1 MATATGTPPT
11 GPNVTD
17 NSDDP
22 GNTGAYEPDA
32 SRVIRHHAL
41 RLRFANA
48 TGPVRSE
55 GIGVQGG
62 AYNYFI
68 GNDRRHWA
76 SNAHAFSA
84 VVQHDLYPGIDL
96 RLRRGGEVLKYD
108 VIVAA
113 GTDPKQVKFTYEG
126 ANGITLKDGLLCIST
141 SMGEMIEAVP
151 LAYQIKNGQE
161 VKVDCRYAL
170 KGPEVSFVLGAY
182 DRTQE
187 LVIDPV
193 LSFASYS
200 GSTTDNFGYSA
211 TFDQDGFLYS
221 GSSAFGQGYPT
232 TMGAYDVTW
241 NGGDGNQNPGTDIA
255 LSKWDTTGTTL
266 IWSTFLGGSGDDLP
280 HSLIVNSANELI
292 VLGTTGSTDF
302 PTTANAFQS
311 TFGGGTLFTPQGI
324 GTTYP
329 NGTDMIL
336 ARLSANGSQL
346 LASTYMGGNA
356 NDGINSAAALKFN
369 YADEMRG
376 EVEVTPNGNILVAS
390 CTQSADFP
398 TTAGAYREY
407 FTGGSHDAVLFELTQ
422 DLSNLVWST
431 MFGGSLADAAYS
443 LEQDSNGNIFIA
455 GGTVSQNLPI
465 TPGTVG
471 PMNHGGQADAFVASF
486 SPDGSS
492 LLASTYFGS
501 TGYDQF
507 YFVDLDGADNVY
519 LFGQTNAP
527 AGELVSGATYF
538 VSTGGQLL
546 AKLSNNLTSTL
557 WSSRS
562 GTLSGAGVGVPNIS
576 PTAFLVDYCDKIY
589 ISGWGSA
596 VLGTL
601 TTNGLPVSPD
611 AFQGTTDGNDFYL
624 AVFDID
630 MSGLSYA
637 TYFGGPQ
644 SLEHV
649 DGGTSRFDRRG
660 RVYGAVC
667 AGCGNHDDF
676 PSTPGAWSN
685 TNNSNNCNLGVFKFD
700 FEAPLVIAGLA
711 ATAPLCADSEI
722 QFTNLSNLGATWH
735 WDFGDGGTSTAE
747 APTHIYDTS
756 GSYTVT
762 LVATNPVACN
772 HADSA
777 SIVVNV
783 LPAAPLLQP
792 LDDII
797 ICGPLGSVVLTAS
810 AQGTATEW
818 VWSSNPLFTDTLNT
832 PPSDSTATLDPV
844 TPGTYYVQAA
854 NSGGCAATGQLTVA
868 SALAQA
874 TITPDVS
881 ICSDDSATI
890 TLSGI
895 DAGSVITWSPPDM
908 ILSGQGTAQ
917 ITVSPQNATY
927 FVATVTS
934 PSGCTWTD
942 SALVDVSLMNGSG
955 VTVSVDQSVVLGGTT
970 VHLLATPSSGVTYL
984 WQPAAAVSDPT
995 IAAPTAVVN
1004 ETTTFY
1010 VTVSDGTCSRT
1021 DSVKVL
1027 VHELLCDEP
1036 DIFVPDAFTPNGDG
1050 NNDVLFVRGR
1060 NIADLDFKVFDR
1072 WGEVVFQTTD
1082 QAAGWDGA
1090 YKGKPVDPAVY
1101 VYWLTVHCVDG
1112 QEFFTKGN
1120 VSVIR

>member
-1 MATATGTPPT
+1 M
-11 GPNVTD
+11 
-17 NSDDP
+17 
-22 GNTGAYEPDA
+22 
-32 SRVIRHHAL
+32 
-41 RLRFANA
+41 
-48 TGPVRSE
+48 
-55 GIGVQGG
+55 
-62 AYNYFI
+62 
-68 GNDRRHWA
+68 
-76 SNAHAFSA
+76 
-84 VVQHDLYPGIDL
+84 
-96 RLRRGGEVLKYD
+96 
-108 VIVAA
+108 
-113 GTDPKQVKFTYEG
+113 
-126 ANGITLKDGLLCIST
+126 
-141 SMGEMIEAVP
+141 
-151 LAYQIKNGQE
+151 
-161 VKVDCRYAL
+161 
-170 KGPEVSFVLGAY
+170 
-182 DRTQE
+182 
-187 LVIDPV
+187 
-193 LSFASYS
+193 
-200 GSTTDNFGYSA
+200 
-211 TFDQDGFLYS
+211 
-221 GSSAFGQGYPT
+221 
-232 TMGAYDVTW
+232 
-241 NGGDGNQNPGTDIA
+241 
-255 LSKWDTTGTTL
+255 
-266 IWSTFLGGSGDDLP
+266 
-280 HSLIVNSANELI
+280 
-292 VLGTTGSTDF
+292 
-302 PTTANAFQS
+302 
-311 TFGGGTLFTPQGI
+311 
-324 GTTYP
+324 
-329 NGTDMIL
+329 
-336 ARLSANGSQL
+336 
-346 LASTYMGGNA
+346 
-356 NDGINSAAALKFN
+356 
-369 YADEMRG
+369 
-376 EVEVTPNGNILVAS
+376 
-390 CTQSADFP
+390 
-398 TTAGAYREY
+398 
-407 FTGGSHDAVLFELTQ
+407 
-422 DLSNLVWST
+422 
-431 MFGGSLADAAYS
+431 
-443 LEQDSNGNIFIA
+443 
-455 GGTVSQNLPI
+455 
-465 TPGTVG
+465 
-471 PMNHGGQADAFVASF
+471 
-486 SPDGSS
+486 
-492 LLASTYFGS
+492 
-501 TGYDQF
+501 
-507 YFVDLDGADNVY
+507 
-519 LFGQTNAP
+519 
-527 AGELVSGATYF
+527 
-538 VSTGGQLL
+538 
-546 AKLSNNLTSTL
+546 
-557 WSSRS
+557 
-562 GTLSGAGVGVPNIS
+562 
-576 PTAFLVDYCDKIY
+576 
-589 ISGWGSA
+589 
-596 VLGTL
+596 
-601 TTNGLPVSPD
+601 
-611 AFQGTTDGNDFYL
+611 
-624 AVFDID
+624 
-630 MSGLSYA
+630 
-637 TYFGGPQ
+637 
-644 SLEHV
+644 
-649 DGGTSRFDRRG
+649 
-660 RVYGAVC
+660 
-667 AGCGNHDDF
+667 
-676 PSTPGAWSN
+676 
-685 TNNSNNCNLGVFKFD
+685 
-700 FEAPLVIAGLA
+700 
-711 ATAPLCADSEI
+711 
-722 QFTNLSNLGATWH
+722 
-735 WDFGDGGTSTAE
+735 
-747 APTHIYDTS
+747 
-756 GSYTVT
+756 T

-895 DAGSVITWSPPDM
+895 DAGSVDHWSPPDM